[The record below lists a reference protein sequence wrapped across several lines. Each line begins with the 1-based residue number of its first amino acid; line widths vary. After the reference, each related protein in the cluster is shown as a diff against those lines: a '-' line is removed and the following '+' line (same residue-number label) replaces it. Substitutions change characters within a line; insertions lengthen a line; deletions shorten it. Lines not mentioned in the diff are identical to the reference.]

1 MRYIIVSNGNI
12 SDYSFYKGIFHDSD
26 YIICADGGAKH
37 LIKMDITPHVIIGDL
52 DSIDEEDKRIFIEK
66 SVEFHKFPSDKDASD
81 TELALE
87 FALSRNPSEVVFIG
101 AIGSRMDHSIGNITL
116 LKKLLDNDIRGKL
129 INENNEIYLLNNK
142 NNEITLHGEKNNY
155 LSIIPLSN
163 VVKGINLSGFKF
175 PLKDAE
181 ISLGSSLGISNEF
194 VSDVVKIEIKE
205 GLLLVIKARD

>member
-12 SDYSFYKGIFHDSD
+12 SDYSFYKGIFNDSD
-26 YIICADGGAKH
+26 YIICADGGARH
-37 LIKMDITPHVIIGDL
+37 LIKMNIVPNVIIGDL
-52 DSIDEEDKRIFIEK
+52 DSIDEEDKKIFIEK
-66 SVEFHKFPSDKDASD
+66 NVEFYKFPSDKDASD
-81 TELALE
+81 TELALD
-87 FALSRNPSEVVFIG
+87 FALVNNPSEVIFIG

-142 NNEITLHGEKNNY
+142 FNEMILHGEKNDY

-163 VVKGINLSGFKF
+163 TVKGITLSGFKF

-181 ISLGSSLGISNEF
+181 ISIGSSLGISNEF
-194 VSDVVKIEIKE
+194 NSDIVRVEIKE
-205 GLLLVIKARD
+205 GLLLVIRARD